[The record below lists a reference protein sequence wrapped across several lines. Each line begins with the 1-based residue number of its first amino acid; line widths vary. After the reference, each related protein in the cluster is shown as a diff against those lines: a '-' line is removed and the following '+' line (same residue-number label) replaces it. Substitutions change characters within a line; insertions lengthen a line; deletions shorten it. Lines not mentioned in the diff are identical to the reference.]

1 MTARDQA
8 ERVCLWIKANPRAFR
23 AVMAMAHREADE
35 GNPRLT
41 RDEAYALLR
50 SMRLKMADG
59 EGSPD
64 EIELVRNHNFWACLS
79 RYMVMLRPRIARV
92 LCFRGSMFDRI
103 DLQAVWREHVNAGTT
118 FLASSWQEAKRL
130 VEIGDV
136 SAA

>member
-1 MTARDQA
+1 MDATDYAA
-8 ERVCLWIKANPRAFR
+8 RVCDWVKANPKAFK
-23 AVMAMAHREADE
+23 AVMAMAHREVDA

-118 FLASSWQEAKRL
+118 FLASSWQDAKRL

>member
-1 MTARDQA
+1 MTPRDQV
-8 ERVCLWIKANPRAFR
+8 ERVCLWIQANPKAFK

-41 RDEAYALLR
+41 RDDAFAMLR
-50 SMRLKMADG
+50 SMRIGMADG
-59 EGSPD
+59 DGEPC
-64 EIELVRNHNFWACLS
+64 EIDLVRNHNFWACLT
-79 RYMVMLRPRIARV
+79 RFMVMLRPRLARV
-92 LCFRGSMFDRI
+92 LCFRGSMFDQI

-118 FLASSWQEAKRL
+118 FLASSWQEAKKL